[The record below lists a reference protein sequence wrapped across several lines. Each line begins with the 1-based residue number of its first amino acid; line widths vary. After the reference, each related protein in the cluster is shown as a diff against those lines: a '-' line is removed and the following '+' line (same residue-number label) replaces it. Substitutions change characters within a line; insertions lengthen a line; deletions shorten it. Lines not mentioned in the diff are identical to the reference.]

1 MCVRNESTQLIDKS
15 VVIVRDFVARD
26 GMQNEIPTSK
36 RTMATDLQTAP
47 TIDSLADPR
56 IKEKLQA
63 LRVTDNVTNLF
74 YLART
79 YLFLALI
86 VAGTLVFYAHNEWSW
101 WLNVPVTVLA
111 VVLIGAG
118 QHQLTGLA
126 HEASHHILLK
136 NRLWNDLV
144 SDWFCMFPLFG
155 STQHYRLQHIAH
167 HQFVNDP
174 DRDPDVSQLQT
185 SGHWLN
191 FPVEP
196 RTFVLTLFK
205 QLWLPNLFRF
215 MRIRAAYN
223 AIPTD
228 KNPYLKKGW
237 KPNKTTVRVGILYM
251 VSLIGVL
258 AWLVYEENPLL
269 LALVPAGLFIGIMSF
284 YALIPD
290 RMYHQSRVHPV
301 ISMRAMTL
309 LRMTYVSILFNGL
322 AWLSLIDPYS
332 ALYYLLLWVV
342 PIFTSFSFFMILR
355 QLVQHGNGDRGW
367 LTNTRV
373 FFVNRVINFAVFPM
387 GQDYHLPH
395 HLFASVP
402 HYRLK
407 DLHELLSECVEYREQ
422 AVVVEGYFL
431 PYETP
436 PTKPTVLDVLGP
448 AYHHRAQEV
457 YIDND
462 VLDGEEV
469 EEKNEILEQGE
480 SEKRKRREEAK
491 LGG

>member
-1 MCVRNESTQLIDKS
+1 
-15 VVIVRDFVARD
+15 
-26 GMQNEIPTSK
+26 
-36 RTMATDLQTAP
+36 MATVIESPSADTIQT
-47 TIDSLADPR
+47 LNDPR

-63 LRVTDNVTNLF
+63 LRVTDNVSNLY
-74 YLART
+74 YLVRT
-79 YLFLALI
+79 YVYLTVVIAAT
-86 VAGTLVFYAHNEWSW
+86 VAFYEYNDISF
-101 WLNVPVTVLA
+101 WLNVPVTIVA
-111 VVLIGAG
+111 IVLIGAG

-136 NRLWNDLV
+136 NRFWNDFI

-185 SGHWLN
+185 SGHWLD
-191 FPVEP
+191 FPVDR
-196 RTFVLTLFK
+196 RTFVRTLFK

-237 KPNKTTVRVGILYM
+237 KPVKTTVRVGIIYM
-251 VSLIGVL
+251 VTLIGLL
-258 AWLVYEENPLL
+258 AWLVYERDLPMLAIAPLL
-269 LALVPAGLFIGIMSF
+269 LYVGIMAF
-284 YALIPD
+284 YALIPES
-290 RMYHQSRVHPV
+290 MYHQSRVHPV

-309 LRMTYVSILFNGL
+309 LRMTYVSLLFNAL
-322 AWLSLIDPYS
+322 AWVSLIEPY
-332 ALYYLLLWVV
+332 AAVFYLLLWVV

-355 QLVQHGNGDRGW
+355 QIVQHGNGDRGW

-373 FFVNRVINFAVFPM
+373 FFVHRLIHFAVFPM
-387 GQDYHLPH
+387 GQDFHLPH

-402 HYRLK
+402 HYRLRE
-407 DLHELLSECVEYREQ
+407 LHALLSQCEEYREQ

-431 PYETP
+431 PYEKP
-436 PTKPTVLDVLGP
+436 PTKPTVIEVLGP
-448 AYHHRAQEV
+448 KYHHRAEEV

-462 VLDGEEV
+462 VLEGEQV
-469 EEKNEILEQGE
+469 EEKDEILQQGE
-480 SEKRKRREEAK
+480 AEKRKRQAE
-491 LGG
+491 GCH